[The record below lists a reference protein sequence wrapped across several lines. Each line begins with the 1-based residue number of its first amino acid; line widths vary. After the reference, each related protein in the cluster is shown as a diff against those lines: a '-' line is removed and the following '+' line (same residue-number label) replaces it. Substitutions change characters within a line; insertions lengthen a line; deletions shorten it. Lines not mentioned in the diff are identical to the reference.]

1 MATDTGFPWKD
12 RRIKELED
20 RVRELEDAIRKHRTE
35 FADQPMQE
43 EYHLW
48 SHVEEKE

>member
-1 MATDTGFPWKD
+1 MATHMDIPWKD

-20 RVRELEDAIRKHRTE
+20 RVRELEDAIRLHRDE

-48 SHVEEKE
+48 SHVMEE